1 MTVTVAQ
8 QAELAKPVTRIVYF
22 IEFRFRTATSR
33 VCSLGQTVTWG
44 GYDWL
49 GLGSVGAI
57 SPVEESQGV
66 AASSMSFTLN
76 IAQLEL
82 LAIATGDT
90 SEYRGLAAKMYFC
103 PLDEQFRL
111 VGDPIPCW
119 RGTMDT
125 MTAGIQG
132 GRDESTGAIT
142 LKCETSA
149 YGLKRKANL
158 RMNAA
163 QQKQRYPNDTGFDY
177 LTDLLGNPD
186 GNVWLTKRF
195 QQR

>member
-1 MTVTVAQ
+1 MTLTANQ
-8 QAELAKPVTRIVYF
+8 QAELEKPVTRFAYF
-22 IEFRFRTATSR
+22 AHFSFLTAAVRVTS
-33 VCSLGQTVTWG
+33 LPQTINWG

-49 GLGSVGAI
+49 GLGSLGSVSA
-57 SPVEESQGV
+57 VEESQGTT
-66 AASSMSFTLN
+66 SSALVFQLN

-82 LAIATGDT
+82 LALATGNT
-90 SEYRGLAAKMYFC
+90 NEYRGRDAKLYFC

-111 VGDPIPCW
+111 IDTPDICW
-119 RGTMDT
+119 RGTMDN
-125 MTAGIQG
+125 MQASVEG
-132 GRDESTGAIT
+132 ESGTIA

-163 QQKQRYPNDTGFDY
+163 QQKQRYPADTGFDY

-186 GNVWLTKRF
+186 ASKWLSKLF
-195 QQR
+195 QTV